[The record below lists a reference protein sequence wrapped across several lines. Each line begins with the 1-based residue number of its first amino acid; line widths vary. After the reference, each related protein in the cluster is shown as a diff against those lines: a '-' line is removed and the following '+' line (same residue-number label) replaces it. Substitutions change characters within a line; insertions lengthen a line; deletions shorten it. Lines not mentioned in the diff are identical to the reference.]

1 MMTNM
6 KQAAMI
12 LAGLAV
18 IALGLAERA
27 LAQTAKKKPLPI
39 EPVPNS
45 AEALFAKY
53 DTNGDKILDEDELAR
68 YVIDTNE
75 MYSKPTFKALY
86 ASDPEFRKA
95 VDLEAK
101 KEAKSIAENGIEDP
115 KNPGSYF
122 LRPDRFRNYVETK
135 PKTKKEKF

>member
-45 AEALFAKY
+45 AEALFAKS
-53 DTNGDKILDEDELAR
+53 AR
-68 YVIDTNE
+68 
-75 MYSKPTFKALY
+75 
-86 ASDPEFRKA
+86 
-95 VDLEAK
+95 
-101 KEAKSIAENGIEDP
+101 
-115 KNPGSYF
+115 
-122 LRPDRFRNYVETK
+122 
-135 PKTKKEKF
+135 